1 MKVVIYD
8 FDDYEAIF
16 IDGDRKYWYHA
27 LSSTAFFKLLQDVSP
42 RTIIGDVEIKTIVA
56 DCDLYQKHLENDSH
70 WGESLPVDLQS
81 FHELHQS
88 IVSADLEKQA
98 QELESQAKK
107 LREKIKDEN

>member
-16 IDGDRKYWYHA
+16 IDGDRKHWYHA
-27 LSSTAFFKLLQDVSP
+27 LSSTAFFKLIQSTSP
-42 RTIIGDVEIKTIVA
+42 DTRLGDVEIKTIVA
-56 DCDLYQKHLENDSH
+56 DGDQYEQHFENDSH
-70 WGESLPVDLQS
+70 WHESLPMELKS
-81 FHELHQS
+81 FHEMHQS

-107 LREKIKDEN
+107 LREKIKDKN